1 MSPLGVVPDGV
12 ASAHPKTEIFFTSFF
27 VSQGVNISSPDP
39 LRDRTVLLHLLGE
52 LALDAEGLQS
62 GHDGL

>member
-12 ASAHPKTEIFFTSFF
+12 ASPHPEIEILIDSGLSRGDHDF
-27 VSQGVNISSPDP
+27 SPDP
-39 LRDRTVLLHLLGE
+39 LRDRTVLLLLLSE
-52 LALDAEGLQS
+52 LALDAEGLQG

>member
-1 MSPLGVVPDGV
+1 MSPPGYNND
-12 ASAHPKTEIFFTSFF
+12 I
-27 VSQGVNISSPDP
+27 SPDP
-39 LRDRTVLLHLLGE
+39 LRDRTVLLHLLSE

>member
-12 ASAHPKTEIFFTSFF
+12 ASAHPETSIFFTSS
-27 VSQGVNISSPDP
+27 VSQGANISSPDP

-52 LALDAEGLQS
+52 LALNAEGLQC